1 MSTAQSAGLSR
12 ADRQPRVQ
20 LADVQG
26 QALSDLTRHLERLRT
41 HMNMAIVFGGDKTV
55 EGAVIN
61 PTINPR
67 SWKSYESVAEDIAAA
82 LRRIGFRNVVTIPED
97 MRLGDRLQRENIHLA
112 WLNTGGV
119 QGFNPVSHAAA
130 MLEMLGVPYIGHDP
144 LTAGTLDN
152 KHMFKRD
159 LMCLGIPTAPSITW
173 HMARGPF
180 RPRINSRFIRAFKN
194 HRGAFVV
201 KPVSGRASLHVH
213 VVDDVRDL
221 PDAVAEVFEVTAN
234 HVLIEAYLPGREYC
248 VAVSGPVV
256 AGPGQIVR
264 KRDPFIFSCVER
276 VLGADERIV
285 TSMDVK
291 PITTDRIRCLDPIAD
306 ADELMTLRQLAREVY
321 LDFSLEAMVRLD
333 VRADQSGKMFVLEA
347 NPKPDLKQPSG
358 DKLSIVCA
366 GLAAE
371 GMDYDDLIFTI
382 LANRLDYLLNH
393 RKTAVPEL
401 FALLKQDGL

>member
-1 MSTAQSAGLSR
+1 MSTAYTAGLTR
-12 ADRQPRVQ
+12 AARQPRVQ
-20 LADVQG
+20 LADAQG
-26 QALSDLTRHLERLRT
+26 QALSDLSRYLDRLRT
-41 HMNMAIVFGGDKTV
+41 RMNMAIVYGGDKAA

-67 SWKSYESVAEDIAAA
+67 SWKSYQAVAEDIAAA
-82 LRRIGFRNVVTIPED
+82 LRRLGFRNVAVIPED

-194 HRGAFVV
+194 HSGAFIV

-213 VVDDVRDL
+213 VVDDAREL
-221 PDAVAEVFEVTAN
+221 PDAVAEVFQATNN

-256 AGPGQIVR
+256 ARAGQIVR
-264 KRDPFIFSCVER
+264 KRDPFIFSSVER
-276 VLGADERIV
+276 VLQADERIV

-291 PITTDRIRCLDPIAD
+291 PITKDRIRCLDPIAD
-306 ADELMTLRQLAREVY
+306 ADELMTLNQLAREVY
-321 LDFSLEAMVRLD
+321 LDFSLEALVRLD
-333 VRADQSGKMFVLEA
+333 VRADRAGKLFILEA
-347 NPKPDLKQPSG
+347 NPKPDLKQPTG
-358 DKLSIVCA
+358 KKLSIVCA
-366 GLAAE
+366 GLATE

-393 RKTAVPEL
+393 RTSAVPQL
-401 FALLKQDGL
+401 MGLLRQEHP

>member
-1 MSTAQSAGLSR
+1 
-12 ADRQPRVQ
+12 
-20 LADVQG
+20 
-26 QALSDLTRHLERLRT
+26 
-41 HMNMAIVFGGDKTV
+41 MNVAIVFGGDKSA

-67 SWKSYESVAEDIAAA
+67 SWKSYEAVAEDIAAA
-82 LRRIGFRNVVTIPED
+82 LRRIGFRNVETIPEN
-97 MRLGDRLQRENIHLA
+97 MRLGDRLQREDIHLA

-119 QGFNPVSHAAA
+119 QGFNPVSHASA

-159 LMCLGIPTAPSITW
+159 LTCLGIPTAPCITW

-221 PDAVAEVFEVTAN
+221 PDAVSEVFEATAN
-234 HVLIEAYLPGREYC
+234 HVLIEAYLPGREFC

-256 AGPGQIVR
+256 ARADEIVR
-264 KRDPFIFSCVER
+264 YRDPFIFSCVER
-276 VLGADERIV
+276 VLAADERIV
-285 TSMDVK
+285 TSMDVR
-291 PITTDRIRCLDPIAD
+291 PITTDRIRCLDPLAD

-321 LDFSLEAMVRLD
+321 LDFSLEALVRLD

-358 DKLSIVCA
+358 EKLSIVCA
-366 GLAAE
+366 GLEAE
-371 GMDYDDLIFTI
+371 GMGYDDLIFTI

-393 RKTAVPEL
+393 HKSAVPAL
-401 FALLKQDGL
+401 IALLKQG